1 MKKKRLSVLF
11 ASGIGVVGVV
21 VILMIITM
29 QQRISE
35 IYEKNLIYITL
46 DDRIKHQTASAHIWF
61 KELLAGD
68 STVAFETDVVNA
80 LENTSGIVQSALEGG
95 HTEIGD
101 FKKTDDHRVLYRLR
115 DVEKSLKQLQKIVHL
130 RYTRHQDSTL
140 NAQTRRAI
148 DREFDRSY
156 HTLHESA
163 DNLTLYMNNK
173 IAEDVQIIRT
183 RAFIT
188 VVVVGLIFSLL
199 GFFVYRLE
207 YQNEQYATE
216 QQSKLEEESL
226 YLKRLSEFIEKI
238 AEGNFSTEFKGTKH
252 DILTEKLDQMRQKL
266 QLSADE
272 SQRRAFV
279 REGQNEINQIL
290 RNQFIQSENGYLK
303 ILHFLQSYLNITQ
316 SGFYLIE
323 KIQEDEV
330 LNLKACIAYNRQKFL
345 ERQLHPHEGL
355 TGRCILEKK
364 TIILSEFPKNYL
376 NIVSGLG
383 ETPPQYLIIIPL
395 LHNNKVTGVIELASL
410 SPITSHGIEFLENT
424 AETIAS
430 AVAGYQATARTKS
443 LLEHAQLQAEQLRA
457 QEEEMRQNTEELSAT
472 QEEMRRREAE
482 YLRQIK
488 DLTQQLHQKTSSLQ

>member
-11 ASGIGVVGVV
+11 ASGIGAVGVV

-101 FKKTDDHRVLYRLR
+101 FEKTDDHRVLYRLR

-130 RYTRHQDSTL
+130 RYTRHQDPTL
-140 NAQTRRAI
+140 SAQTRRAI

-163 DNLTLYMNNK
+163 DNLTLYMNNR

-183 RAFIT
+183 RALIT
-188 VVVVGLIFSLL
+188 VAAIGFIFSLL

-207 YQNEQYATE
+207 YQNEKYAAE
-216 QQSKLEEESL
+216 QQLKLEEESL
-226 YLKRLSEFIEKI
+226 YLEKLSEFIEKI
-238 AEGNFSTEFKGTKH
+238 AEGDFAVEFKGAKH

-272 SQRRAFV
+272 SQRRSFI
-279 REGQNEINQIL
+279 REGLNRINQIL
-290 RNQFIQSENGYLK
+290 RSQFTQSENGYLNV
-303 ILHFLQSYLNITQ
+303 LHFLESYLNITQ

-323 KIQEDEV
+323 ENAQEEKI
-330 LNLKACIAYNRQKFL
+330 LNLKACIAYSRQKFL

-364 TIILSEFPKNYL
+364 TVILSEFPENYL

-383 ETPPQYLIIIPL
+383 ETPPQYLVIIPL
-395 LHNNKVTGVIELASL
+395 LYNDEVTGVIELASL
-410 SPITSHGIEFLENT
+410 NPIASHEIEFLESM

-430 AVAGYQATARTKS
+430 AVAGHQATKRTKL
-443 LLEHAQLQAEQLRA
+443 LLEQAQLQAEQLRA

-482 YLRQIK
+482 YIRQIK
-488 DLTQQLHQKTSSLQ
+488 DLTQQLHQKTS